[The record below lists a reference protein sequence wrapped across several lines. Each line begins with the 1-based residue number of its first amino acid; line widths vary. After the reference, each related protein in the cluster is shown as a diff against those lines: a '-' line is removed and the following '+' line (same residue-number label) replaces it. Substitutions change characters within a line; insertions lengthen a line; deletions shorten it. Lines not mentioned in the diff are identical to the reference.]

1 MIFRYQEKHI
11 IKLLKH
17 FPAVAI
23 IGPRQC
29 GKSTLAKYIVAA
41 HPEAVYLDLENP
53 DDRAKLAEPTLFLSR
68 LKGRLV
74 CLDEVQFMPD
84 IFNVLRSMID
94 QNGTN
99 GQFLLLGSASPH
111 MLRQSAETLAGRI
124 AFVELAPFSLH
135 EVATQSL
142 AIEQKLWLR
151 GGFPKSLLTDDE
163 DISIIWRK
171 NFIQTYL
178 ERDLGNFGI
187 NVPPDQMRRLWMMC
201 AHLHGQ
207 ALNYSALG
215 NSLGTSHTTVRHY
228 IDVLSGTFMLRRL
241 EPYHA
246 NIEKRIRKSP
256 KIYIADS
263 GILHAL
269 LGIETLDDLI
279 SHPIAGFSWE
289 GFVLQQLAAMLPD
302 WNISQITTSN
312 QAEIDLIL
320 KKGRR
325 VVAVECKLS
334 KAPSLSKGFHLLMQ
348 DLEISEG
355 YVVSPISEPFPIRNN
370 IIATGIMGLVDALL
384 HKIPLN
390 D

>member
-1 MIFRYQEKHI
+1 MYICGMIIRHEQNRI
-11 IKLLKH
+11 LKLLKH

-29 GKSTLAKYIVAA
+29 GKSTLAKHIVAA
-41 HPEAVYLDLENP
+41 NVNAVYLDLENP
-53 DDRAKLAEPTLFLSR
+53 DDRAKLAEPTLFLAR

-84 IFNVLRSMID
+84 IFNVLRSIID
-94 QNGTN
+94 QSGTN

-111 MLRQSAETLAGRI
+111 LLRQSAETLAGRI
-124 AFVELAPFSLH
+124 TFVELAPFALN
-135 EVATQSL
+135 EVATHSSN
-142 AIEQKLWLR
+142 IEQPLWLR

-163 DISIIWRK
+163 EISTVWRK
-171 NFIQTYL
+171 SFIQTYL

-215 NSLGTSHTTVRHY
+215 NSMGTSHTTIRHY

-241 EPYHA
+241 EPFQA

-256 KIYIADS
+256 KIYVADS

-269 LGIETLDDLI
+269 LGIETMDDLI
-279 SHPIAGFSWE
+279 SHPVAGFSWE
-289 GFVLQQLAAMLPD
+289 GFVLQQICAMLPD
-302 WNISQITTSN
+302 WKISQITTSN

-320 KKGRR
+320 EKGRKT
-325 VVAVECKLS
+325 VAVECKLS
-334 KAPSLSKGFHLLMQ
+334 QAPSLSKGFHLLMQ
-348 DLEISEG
+348 DLGITEG
-355 YVVSPISEPFPIRNN
+355 FVVCPIKDAFPLKTNVT
-370 IIATGIMGLVDALL
+370 ATGIAGLIDAL
-384 HKIPLN
+384 N
-390 D
+390 